1 MLKIF
6 LSGGMSGLSIEQ
18 MTGWRNEFR
27 NAMSTHDG
35 VKIISPPD
43 LFAFGGGCY
52 EKEAFDYDLYWVR
65 NCDVLVV
72 NLNKLDSIGTA
83 QEIMLAHTL
92 NKPIIMICEEK
103 VYDDVHPWYKEEAT
117 RFFLYQ
123 SQMDL
128 SETLVDVG
136 NYIMANFSV

>member
-1 MLKIF
+1 
-6 LSGGMSGLSIEQ
+6 MSGLSKEQ

-27 NAMSTHDG
+27 NAMSTH
-35 VKIISPPD
+35 
-43 LFAFGGGCY
+43 GCY

-92 NKPIIMICEEK
+92 NKPIIMICAEWM
-103 VYDDVHPWYKEEAT
+103 YDDVHPWYKEEAT

-128 SETLVDVG
+128 PKLLEDIS
-136 NYIMANFSV
+136 NYIMANFGV

>member
-1 MLKIF
+1 
-6 LSGGMSGLSIEQ
+6 MSGLSKEQ

-83 QEIMLAHTL
+83 QEIMLAHIL
-92 NKPIIMICEEK
+92 NKPIIMICEEGA
-103 VYDDVHPWYKEEAT
+103 YDDVHPWYKEEAT

-128 SETLVDVG
+128 PKLLEDIG
-136 NYIMANFSV
+136 NYIMANFGV